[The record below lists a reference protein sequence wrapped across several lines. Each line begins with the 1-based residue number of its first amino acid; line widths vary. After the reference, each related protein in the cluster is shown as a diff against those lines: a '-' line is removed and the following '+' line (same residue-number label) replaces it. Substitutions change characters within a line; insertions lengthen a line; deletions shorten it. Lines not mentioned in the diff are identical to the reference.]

1 MHGCA
6 RGLQSLTTK
15 LHPLLHKSSQFHSP
29 NSSITHKN
37 LFTPP
42 SRPLWWVLCTMRSC
56 LWQQD
61 DPHGLFIL
69 FNTKATFKY
78 CKKNKQVKKRDKI
91 RRRMEGFQHF
101 NINLFPFS
109 KHPVLKP
116 TLLFLLFFI
125 FIFSFTPAGTP
136 NLILKLSNK
145 SCHMEVSVPVYDCSQ
160 ALAF

>member
-91 RRRMEGFQHF
+91 RRRMEGFQHQSVSF
-101 NINLFPFS
+101 
-109 KHPVLKP
+109 LK
-116 TLLFLLFFI
+116 TSSSQTYTFI